1 MVRLHE
7 TLDTRLPIGSAFA
20 FVADFSNA
28 QSWDPGVA
36 WSKAVGNGAVEI
48 GSTYEL
54 GVRMAG
60 RVAPMEY
67 SVILLEPNRRVVLE
81 GSGSNVSATDDI
93 RFEATPDG
101 TRIDYAADIQ
111 LLGWLRLIQPFTGRA
126 FANVAR
132 NARDG
137 MQRAL
142 DELAARAPA
151 SETTE
156 RAGSGQ
162 SEGRAA

>member
-7 TLDTRLPIGSAFA
+7 TLDTRLPIGAAFA
-20 FVADFSNA
+20 FVADFGNA
-28 QSWDPGVA
+28 AEWDPGVA
-36 WSKAVGNGAVEI
+36 WSKAVGEGAVRI
-48 GSTYEL
+48 GSTSEL

-67 SVILLEPNRRVVLE
+67 SVVLLEPNRRVVLE
-81 GSGSNVSATDDI
+81 GSGSNISATDDI

-101 TRIDYAADIQ
+101 TRIDYAADIR
-111 LLGWLRLIQPFTGRA
+111 LHGWLRLIQPFTGRA
-126 FANVAR
+126 FASVAR

-137 MQRAL
+137 MQRTLDAL
-142 DELAARAPA
+142 ASRAAAQRL
-151 SETTE
+151 TE
-156 RAGSGQ
+156 GVEPGA